1 VSFKPTEYTVRQLL
15 IEELKRRGVKVT
27 PEISFV
33 SPVGRLV
40 PDLLLQNGGN
50 YWLRQARRRV
60 IFTFILMILHIWISV
75 LVNFGSWG
83 LDRIDESRPPV
94 YAYPHYGI

>member
-1 VSFKPTEYTVRQLL
+1 MSFRPTEYTVRELL

-40 PDLLLQNGGN
+40 PDLLLQNGGSYVVETKLGAESKLMN
-50 YWLRQARRRV
+50 AVLR
-60 IFTFILMILHIWISV
+60 LY
-75 LVNFGSWG
+75 VNFITSF
-83 LDRIDESRPPV
+83 
-94 YAYPHYGI
+94 

>member
-1 VSFKPTEYTVRQLL
+1 MASFKPTEYTVRELP

-40 PDLLLQNGGN
+40 PDLLLQNGGSYVVETKLGIELKADEHRFVHVIIN
-50 YWLRQARRRV
+50 Y
-60 IFTFILMILHIWISV
+60 
-75 LVNFGSWG
+75 
-83 LDRIDESRPPV
+83 
-94 YAYPHYGI
+94 

>member
-1 VSFKPTEYTVRQLL
+1 VSFKPTEYIVRQLL

-40 PDLLLQNGGN
+40 PDLLLYIN
-50 YWLRQARRRV
+50 
-60 IFTFILMILHIWISV
+60 FITSLKLH
-75 LVNFGSWG
+75 NC
-83 LDRIDESRPPV
+83 
-94 YAYPHYGI
+94 

>member
-27 PEISFV
+27 LEISFV

-40 PDLLLQNGGN
+40 PDLANEIEQLK
-50 YWLRQARRRV
+50 A
-60 IFTFILMILHIWISV
+60 LMK
-75 LVNFGSWG
+75 G
-83 LDRIDESRPPV
+83 
-94 YAYPHYGI
+94 

>member
-1 VSFKPTEYTVRQLL
+1 VSFRPTEYTVRELL

-40 PDLLLQNGGN
+40 PDLLLQNGGC
-50 YWLRQARRRV
+50 YVVETKLGA
-60 IFTFILMILHIWISV
+60 
-75 LVNFGSWG
+75 G
-83 LDRIDESRPPV
+83 
-94 YAYPHYGI
+94 